1 MDYLAFQSLVVTLQ
15 LLMLFSVRGEAM
27 TYGNS
32 AGCNYVT
39 GKEIYSRSHTK
50 LTLLKVTPTDNHLFI
65 LEET

>member
-1 MDYLAFQSLVVTLQ
+1 MGEDYLTFQSLVVTNQ

-39 GKEIYSRSHTK
+39 GIMQKYTAAAA
-50 LTLLKVTPTDNHLFI
+50 
-65 LEET
+65 